1 MRVELLSRPQN
12 STAPSSADSD
22 EDRWASQQCEF
33 QRLNCKGA
41 KHSSRPVN
49 AAAMSG
55 SAIRSTSEP
64 RAGVDVCDE
73 VGCVD
78 RAQATSCHAGESGAR
93 QLGPD
98 RRPSP
103 AVHNL
108 GA

>member
-1 MRVELLSRPQN
+1 
-12 STAPSSADSD
+12 
-22 EDRWASQQCEF
+22 
-33 QRLNCKGA
+33 
-41 KHSSRPVN
+41 
-49 AAAMSG
+49 MSG

-103 AVHNL
+103 AVH
-108 GA
+108 